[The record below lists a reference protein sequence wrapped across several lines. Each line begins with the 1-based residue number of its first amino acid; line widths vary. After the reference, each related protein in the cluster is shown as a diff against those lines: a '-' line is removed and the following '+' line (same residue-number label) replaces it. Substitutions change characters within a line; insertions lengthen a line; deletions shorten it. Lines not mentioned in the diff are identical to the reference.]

1 MSVLARLPALGL
13 RVLQLHE
20 SFNGRAAL
28 ASSVRL
34 YLHGRDLP
42 VRQQEAVP
50 LHVFPAAADDFCLE
64 NQHLRACFSGRSGL
78 LQASAGLWWWVRRE
92 GTRHCVLTLCCP
104 VPCRASAEL
113 GRSRSSK

>member
-20 SFNGRAAL
+20 SFGRPTL

-42 VRQQEAVP
+42 VHQQEAVP
-50 LHVFPAAADDFCLE
+50 LHVFPAAANDFCLE

-78 LQASAGLWWWVRRE
+78 LQASAGLWWR
-92 GTRHCVLTLCCP
+92 G
-104 VPCRASAEL
+104 
-113 GRSRSSK
+113 